1 MAGEYKDYYKILG
14 VPRDAD
20 EKTIKRAYRKLA
32 AKYHPDK
39 NKGDKQAEEKFK
51 EINEAYQV
59 LSDPEKR
66 KLYDQ
71 LGAEWERYQKMG
83 GGINWEDFVRSYQQ
97 QYGSQRGPF
106 YHVHFEGDV
115 DDLFEGF
122 SDFFK
127 TFFGGFG
134 FTDYGFGRSK
144 RARRSTRG
152 QDLKTSLTIT
162 LEEAYH
168 GTSKI
173 IQVNGE
179 KIRVRIKP
187 GIPSGKTVKIPQKG
201 GFPPSGKGARGDLY
215 LTIYVA
221 SHPKLTRQGD
231 DLYMTH
237 TIDLYTAVLG
247 GKTTIETLKGKVNV
261 NIPPGT
267 QPGKMLR
274 LKGLGM
280 PKYDL
285 PGQYGDL
292 YVTIQVEIPQNLTPR
307 EKQLFEELRL
317 LRHETTSSTL

>member
-1 MAGEYKDYYKILG
+1 MAGEYKDYYQILG

-39 NKGDKQAEEKFK
+39 NKGNKEAEEKFK

-71 LGAEWERYQKMG
+71 LGAEWERYQKTG
-83 GGINWEDFVRSYQQ
+83 GGYVNWEDFVRSYQQ
-97 QYGSQRGPF
+97 QFGGGGTR

-115 DDLFEGF
+115 EDLFEGF

-127 TFFGGFG
+127 MFFGG
-134 FTDYGFGRSK
+134 YGFRDFGVGKQRSK
-144 RARRSTRG
+144 TRKVRG
-152 QDLKTSLTIT
+152 NDLKTTLTIT

-179 KIRVRIKP
+179 KIRIRIKP
-187 GIPSGKTVKIPQKG
+187 GIPSGKTLRIPEKG
-201 GFPPSGKGARGDLY
+201 ELPPEKTGKRGDLY
-215 LTIYVA
+215 LTIYVEN
-221 SHPKLTRQGD
+221 HPQFLRQGD
-231 DLYMTH
+231 DLYMTQ

-247 GKTTIETLKGKVNV
+247 GKVTIPTLKGKVNV
-261 NIPPGT
+261 TIPPGT
-267 QPGKMLR
+267 QPGKRLR

-280 PKYDL
+280 PRYDY
-285 PGQYGDL
+285 PSQYGDL
-292 YVTIQVEIPQNLTPR
+292 YITIQVEIPTDLTPR
-307 EKQLFEELRL
+307 ERQLFEELRL
-317 LRHETTSSTL
+317 LRHPTTTSAS